1 VTLDVLLDVKI
12 LYYEAAMGAARADAL
27 AQAAEDA
34 RSLNDLVGRRVEV
47 GEAPGAA
54 HLRTT
59 VEALRARSEARAAAA
74 KAEGARVALNRFL
87 LGALGSEFLL
97 PADLSPAT
105 LPPLPDATIEQAV
118 SSNPGVRAAQSRL
131 EAAKVTVD
139 VERAARVPAL
149 EVSAFSVKEIDRQ
162 AIGATAGIAI
172 PLWNRNRSGVGIAQG
187 ELAEAR
193 AELSALRAD
202 TEADLERLVRKD
214 GAVREIAVAYTAE
227 ILPAAR
233 EALAAVRTSLELGEA
248 NLLAWLEARRSYL
261 ETLQAAFEA
270 QLDAFVTRA
279 EVERL
284 TGGPRASN

>member
-1 VTLDVLLDVKI
+1 MTLDVLLEVKI
-12 LYYEAAMGAARADAL
+12 LYYEATMGAARADAL

-97 PADLSPAT
+97 PADLDPAT
-105 LPPLPDATIEQAV
+105 LQPLPDATIEQAV

-131 EAAKVTVD
+131 EAAKATVD

-149 EVSAFSVKEIDRQ
+149 EVSAFPVKEIDRK
-162 AIGATAGIAI
+162 AMGATAGIAI

-187 ELAEAR
+187 ELAEAQ

-202 TEADLERLVRKD
+202 IEADLERLVRKD
-214 GAVREIAVAYTAE
+214 GAVREIAVVT
-227 ILPAAR
+227 
-233 EALAAVRTSLELGEA
+233 
-248 NLLAWLEARRSYL
+248 ARR
-261 ETLQAAFEA
+261 FC
-270 QLDAFVTRA
+270 RPP
-279 EVERL
+279 RG
-284 TGGPRASN
+284 TGGGADQPRAG